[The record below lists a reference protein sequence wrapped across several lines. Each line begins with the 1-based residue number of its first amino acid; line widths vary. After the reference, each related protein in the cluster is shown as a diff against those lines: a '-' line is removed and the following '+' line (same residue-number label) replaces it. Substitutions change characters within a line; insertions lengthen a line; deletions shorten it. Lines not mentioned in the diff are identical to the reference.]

1 MKLVLLL
8 FYSLGAAI
16 TTMVVGFETAR
27 FAIFGGAIMLGIA
40 LWRWQPPSRERSLP
54 QHSAGQAQ
62 LPATAGR
69 EEDIGEEQFAW
80 AKPAANEPAAWR
92 HSQYYLPPDVKAPVE
107 VWWPTE
113 VRLSIRTTNAFWPA
127 FEALLTHEED
137 YRRGKRAKLKGE
149 MVLVAHWREPVDST
163 VVEVWMDGY
172 QVGEMTRHFSNQYY
186 QPITK
191 IGGAIVVNG
200 WISAEAPDR
209 YTKSGHRGGFRLCRP
224 ELIEK
229 PVSALAYGAQTLPF
243 GGKVPIV
250 GGESFAPA
258 VAEILGKRE
267 RRLAYLTLRLA
278 MSEAAGYKAR
288 IEVFFGE
295 HQVGYLSEADSSAL
309 LHRVQ
314 AIEANGLIAAA
325 RGSFI
330 QGEEG
335 TRGYLHVKRT
345 SRANADMPPAARALH
360 RPPSRRAPRPGARA
374 PFSPIRHR
382 ARFSLELPT
391 AQAIF

>member
-1 MKLVLLL
+1 MRGQHETGAVVVLFAWGCDYDDGSWLRNRTFCDFRGRNHVGHCPVAVAATL
-8 FYSLGAAI
+8 SRTFLAAQFRWAGTAACYSGARRRHRRRAIRLGEPGRKRTGRVA
-16 TTMVVGFETAR
+16 
-27 FAIFGGAIMLGIA
+27 
-40 LWRWQPPSRERSLP
+40 SLP
-54 QHSAGQAQ
+54 VLSA
-62 LPATAGR
+62 AGC
-69 EEDIGEEQFAW
+69 ESTG
-80 AKPAANEPAAWR
+80 
-92 HSQYYLPPDVKAPVE
+92 E

-191 IGGAIVVNG
+191 IGGAIVVKG

-229 PVSALAYGAQTLPF
+229 PASALAYGTQTLPF

-250 GGESFAPA
+250 VGESFAPA

-278 MSEAAGYKAR
+278 MSEADGYKAR
-288 IEVFFGE
+288 IDVFFGE

-345 SRANADMPPAARALH
+345 SRAKR
-360 RPPSRRAPRPGARA
+360 
-374 PFSPIRHR
+374 
-382 ARFSLELPT
+382 
-391 AQAIF
+391 